1 MNICFADIS
10 FYNYVNLT
18 PEFYKVIDYIKVKQ
32 YEGYKVILNT
42 KVNSLTM
49 VKSKTNMLESL
60 KLDSCFDEIIFDVEF
75 GIGHSEKPTHY
86 DIMIDDSPKNI
97 INYIEKNK
105 KGTVLMPLREWNK
118 YLVTQFVDNIR
129 VI

>member
-1 MNICFADIS
+1 
-10 FYNYVNLT
+10 
-18 PEFYKVIDYIKVKQ
+18 
-32 YEGYKVILNT
+32 
-42 KVNSLTM
+42 
-49 VKSKTNMLESL
+49 MLESL